1 MQLSIGNT
9 RLAPG
14 RQHLTV
20 LTGFVPGAVE
30 ESCSSVW
37 CYDVQL
43 CCTTRGQGK
52 VRVSLMASMHAAS
65 PLPVHEHRMGKN
77 HSELRLR
84 ELASLAGVEAVN
96 RRKHDTFG
104 SDRTFQASLKA
115 QVHVPFHWSIAR
127 PSPASTCLY
136 NMNCDLSLS
145 SSDSGD
151 CSLRV
156 HAQPWL
162 MLRRRRNCFNGLQV
176 SSQQSAPTWSLGRS
190 SAAAITQDSKISEMR
205 TFQLRRPD
213 INNC

>member
-1 MQLSIGNT
+1 MI
-9 RLAPG
+9 RLA
-14 RQHLTV
+14 QT
-20 LTGFVPGAVE
+20 
-30 ESCSSVW
+30 
-37 CYDVQL
+37 
-43 CCTTRGQGK
+43 
-52 VRVSLMASMHAAS
+52 
-65 PLPVHEHRMGKN
+65 
-77 HSELRLR
+77 ELSRP
-84 ELASLAGVEAVN
+84 A
-96 RRKHDTFG
+96 
-104 SDRTFQASLKA
+104 LKL

-205 TFQLRRPD
+205 TFPAKETRHKQLLKDRLETFVVRSLSQCSCSFAKSDLFGTLMRSETRHAGAKFQAECWQAAGARQRIGGPVVCL
-213 INNC
+213 IRVGVL